1 MKKIIKDI
9 IDVLGNTLII
19 TGEVGLILYG
29 LSYLWTDNKFNF
41 FIVFIVVTIIK
52 VIDKIKD
59 KRGKNI

>member
-1 MKKIIKDI
+1 MIKIIKDI

-29 LSYLWTDNKFNF
+29 LSYLWIDNKFNF
-41 FIVFIVVTIIK
+41 FAVFIVVAIIK

-59 KRGKNI
+59 KKR

>member
-29 LSYLWTDNKFNF
+29 LSYLGIDNKFNF
-41 FIVFIVVTIIK
+41 FAVFIVVAIIFLLFSLLLLSLK
-52 VIDKIKD
+52 
-59 KRGKNI
+59 